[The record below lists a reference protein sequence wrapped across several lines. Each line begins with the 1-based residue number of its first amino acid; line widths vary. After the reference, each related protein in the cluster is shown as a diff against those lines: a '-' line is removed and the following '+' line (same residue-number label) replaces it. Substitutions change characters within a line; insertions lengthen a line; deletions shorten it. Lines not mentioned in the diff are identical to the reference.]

1 MADTPQ
7 FHPGWDVGIPDIGAS
22 AISGAANAISQNI
35 ASAGKDI
42 GANLKQNSATDGLL
56 QTFATMKDPST
67 KKPMIDPDTM
77 ANISKQS
84 LPAKQQFIGMLS
96 GSIAQQTQQANE
108 LQGQKNLLGYF
119 QQDKGA
125 LATKLMMGMA
135 PGQRPPM
142 GNYNMAPQA
151 QQQPQQPA
159 QQSTQ
164 QQQAQPAAQSIPTPN
179 NAAIHGYFNSQ
190 ENFKGNPVHVLR
202 GPSGNIVSVVDPSGK
217 PVSF

>member
-7 FHPGWDVGIPDIGAS
+7 FRSGWNVSVPDIGAS
-22 AISGAANAISQNI
+22 AISQAAGSISENI

-42 GANLKQNSATDGLL
+42 GNTLKQNSATDGLL
-56 QTFATMKDPST
+56 KTFSTMKDPTT
-67 KKPMIDPDTM
+67 KQPLIDPETM
-77 ANISKQS
+77 ASIGKQS

-108 LQGQKNLLGYF
+108 LQGQRNLLGYF
-119 QQDKGA
+119 QQNPNA
-125 LATKLMMGMA
+125 MATKLMMSTT

-142 GNYNMAPQA
+142 GNMAPQA
-151 QQQPQQPA
+151 PQQAQQPA
-159 QQSTQ
+159 QQAPQS
-164 QQQAQPAAQSIPTPN
+164 QPAAQSIPAPN